1 MRLNFVP
8 LYRIINILKKQDVGE
23 QSNSRSVWLSCRQFL
38 LTYDDTPEVRRWAE
52 KFGLPYTTIPMQTTH
67 LIKKEELLISN
78 DFGWYVSEGMNSR
91 HESQERCVKYSCE
104 AKAI

>member
-1 MRLNFVP
+1 MGRDIRAALH
-8 LYRIINILKKQDVGE
+8 
-23 QSNSRSVWLSCRQFL
+23 
-38 LTYDDTPEVRRWAE
+38 
-52 KFGLPYTTIPMQTTH
+52 TIPMQTTH

-104 AKAI
+104 AKAV